1 MEETKKEEVTE
12 NKEEVKEVKKANLSP
27 AATVLLSIVAALGLI
42 ILVTLIYFIIV
53 SL

>member
-12 NKEEVKEVKKANLSP
+12 NKEEVKEVKNVKLSP

-42 ILVTLIYFIIV
+42 ILVTLMYFVIMA
-53 SL
+53 L

>member
-12 NKEEVKEVKKANLSP
+12 NKDELKKAKLSP

-42 ILVTLIYFIIV
+42 ILVTLMYFIIV

>member
-12 NKEEVKEVKKANLSP
+12 NKEEVKKAKLSP

>member
-12 NKEEVKEVKKANLSP
+12 KKEEVKEVKNAKLSP

-42 ILVTLIYFIIV
+42 ILVTLMYFIIMA
-53 SL
+53 L